1 MILLSH
7 WLSDWSSDWPSD
19 WPQSFAFLLAPLAS
33 SPPALSPFLSP
44 FEVLKLVGFA
54 TGAALHLYLCW
65 VLYRRYG
72 IRRVE
77 ASLLGLGL
85 SIGLWH
91 LGNFAAAI
99 HELLGVGSAF
109 WWLKASNVVAY
120 VALGFLPPAL
130 AHAHFK
136 IWEWFEQSALRK
148 FFKPLIIAGYLP
160 LVILP
165 WVVTRLWS
173 DPYEAPTEKLSSLLL
188 PFICWIVFI
197 FIECATIDWRLARK
211 LEAVRERR
219 FFEVFGTSLAAIG
232 ALFLLT
238 YVFGARHWPGV
249 GRYLDLIARLSSIA
263 PTTIVAYYI
272 YRYRYLELVI
282 RQSFVYAILAAVVM
296 MVYIFGIRRVSLALE
311 ARYQVRAGVVEALL
325 ILVVMFLAGPLRRV
339 TDRYLQR
346 LFAREVGPYREL
358 VAQVGAASASF
369 GELQHFIA
377 FAEKRL
383 REALELEE
391 IRIIPGNTAQNE
403 PAEACRIA
411 EERQLTEI
419 EDTPLLERLN
429 ALACYALWREGRV
442 VGLLVVRGNPQSLTA
457 EKREVLAVLAGHLAV
472 AIENCQ
478 LLEEKVKLERELA
491 ERERLA
497 SLGQMAAT
505 VAHEIKNPLS
515 AIKSIAQVMREDQQ
529 VGEEYGR
536 DLDLITGEVDRLSRT
551 VSQLLSFSR
560 PAVVAGDS
568 ATLSEII
575 ESVLALTQSEA
586 DERAVKISSDLR
598 ADPALDGERAAAL
611 KEVLLNLVLNAL
623 QAIKRDG
630 EVKIECASNSN
641 GGSNQLNIAVT
652 DNGIGVPP
660 SMQEKIFE
668 PFFTTKQRGTGLGLA
683 IVARRVRELGGTI
696 TLASP
701 VVDGRGARFVIA
713 LPTPV
718 SSFEL

>member
-1 MILLSH
+1 MIL
-7 WLSDWSSDWPSD
+7 
-19 WPQSFAFLLAPLAS
+19 PQSFAFLLAPPAS
-33 SPPALSPFLSP
+33 LPLSPLDI
-44 FEVLKLVGFA
+44 LKLVGFA

-65 VLYRRYG
+65 MLYRRYG
-72 IRRVE
+72 LRRAE
-77 ASLLGLGL
+77 RSLLGLGL
-85 SIGLWH
+85 SLAFWH

-99 HELLGVGSAF
+99 HELLDIGDGAL
-109 WWLKASNVVAY
+109 WWLKASDVVAY
-120 VALGFLPPAL
+120 VALGFLPPML
-130 AHAHFK
+130 AHAHFRV
-136 IWEWFEQSALRK
+136 WGWFEKSAPRK
-148 FFKPLIIAGYLP
+148 YFKLLIIAGYLP
-160 LVILP
+160 LAVLP
-165 WVVTRLWS
+165 WVAARLWS
-173 DPYEAPTEKLSSLLL
+173 DPYEPPTEKLSALLL
-188 PFICWIVFI
+188 PFICWFVFI
-197 FIECATIDWRLARK
+197 FIECALIDWRLASK
-211 LEAVRERR
+211 SEGVRERR
-219 FFEVFGTSLAAIG
+219 FFEVFGASLAVIG
-232 ALFLLT
+232 AIFLLT
-238 YVFGARHWPGV
+238 YVFGARNWPGV

-282 RQSFVYAILAAVVM
+282 RQSFVYAIVAAVVM
-296 MVYIFGIRRVSLALE
+296 MVYIYGIRRLSLALE
-311 ARYQVRAGVVEALL
+311 ARYEVRADVIEALL
-325 ILVVMFLAGPLRRV
+325 ILVVMLLAGPLRRV
-339 TDRYLQR
+339 TERYLQR
-346 LFAREVGPYREL
+346 LFAREVGLYREL
-358 VAQVGAASASF
+358 VAQVGAASASY
-369 GELQHFIA
+369 GELQRFIA

-383 REALELEE
+383 REALELKE
-391 IRIIPGNTAQNE
+391 ITIVPSSAAQNE
-403 PAEACRIA
+403 EADVCRIA
-411 EERQLTEI
+411 EERQLAEI

-505 VAHEIKNPLS
+505 VAHEVKNPLS

-529 VGEEYGR
+529 VSSEYSR

-560 PAVVAGDS
+560 PSVVASAS

-586 DERAVKISSDLR
+586 DERAVKISSELQ

-630 EVKIECASNSN
+630 EVKIESALN
-641 GGSNQLNIAVT
+641 GSNQLSVAVT

-701 VVDGRGARFVIA
+701 VVDGRGARFVIT
-713 LPTPV
+713 LPTPG